1 VRITRDARRRA
12 TPVTMTDAQRQ
23 RLLFIVTGS
32 GLGAIGGAS
41 LVVLLRSPDM
51 PPVGAAVSS
60 LCGACLFGILWAFLA
75 RFGLSRPE
83 LAMSPPRR
91 WALSSALLVFIVTVG
106 WIVAMTPRASPDDLA
121 QRRGLHGPC
130 PRGQRGDRDRT
141 GADHVRTHGR
151 LVRSTTLRRRRSALG
166 AVLYDGRLV
175 TVANVAKAWVVL
187 TLSGSRE
194 TRAMLGA

>member
-41 LVVLLRSPDM
+41 LVVLLRSPDSPDM
-51 PPVGAAVSS
+51 PPVWAAVSS
-60 LCGACLFGILWAFLA
+60 LCGACLFGILWAFLP
-75 RFGLSRPE
+75 RFGLNRPE

-106 WIVAMTPRASPDDLA
+106 WIVAMTTFAGVSALALRRMSLLSVAGFMVLAHGASAVIVTEL
-121 QRRGLHGPC
+121 
-130 PRGQRGDRDRT
+130 
-141 GADHVRTHGR
+141 VRTTFARTAGWSDRRHFAGVG
-151 LVRSTTLRRRRSALG
+151 LLWMLFSTTGVLLLWRMWRKLG
-166 AVLYDGRLV
+166 
-175 TVANVAKAWVVL
+175 W
-187 TLSGSRE
+187 S
-194 TRAMLGA
+194 